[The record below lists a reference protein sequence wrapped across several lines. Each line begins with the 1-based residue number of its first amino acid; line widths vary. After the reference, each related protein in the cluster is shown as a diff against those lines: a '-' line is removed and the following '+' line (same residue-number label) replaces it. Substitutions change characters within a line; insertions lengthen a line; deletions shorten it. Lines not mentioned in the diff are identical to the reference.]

1 MTLDVDY
8 IHKTFVVKNV
18 AELGNQDD
26 YVSRLFIP
34 YLIIS
39 AVDELGAFS
48 RAVDALTNIGF
59 TSARGPNNVRH
70 TTIGADND

>member
-18 AELGNQDD
+18 VELGNHDD

-34 YLIIS
+34 YLLIS

-48 RAVDALTNIGF
+48 RAVDNMVHLGF
-59 TSARGPNNVRH
+59 TPARV
-70 TTIGADND
+70 A

>member
-8 IHKTFVVKNV
+8 IHKTFAVKNV
-18 AELGNQDD
+18 TELGNDD

-34 YLIIS
+34 YIIIS

>member
-8 IHKTFVVKNV
+8 IHKTFAVKNV
-18 AELGNQDD
+18 VELGNDD

-34 YLIIS
+34 YIIIS